1 MKKKPVEHIC
11 KNCKLFDPVNKRCN
25 VVILHEGERIKLPV
39 DAEDKCFFEQQFQD
53 PKTGEWT
60 DFNEIKEV
68 RFWTED
74 EDGKKTAG
82 DGTVKMQYPE
92 GFFGASLDDIIG

>member
-1 MKKKPVEHIC
+1 MKKKSIEHIC
-11 KNCKLFDPVNKRCN
+11 NNCKLFDPVNKRCN

-53 PKTGEWT
+53 PKTGEWS

-74 EDGKKTAG
+74 EDGEKTTG
-82 DGTVKMQYPE
+82 DGTVKMQYPV
-92 GFFGASLDDIIG
+92 GFFGPTLDDIIS